1 MTDRDQT
8 VRDLVE
14 DIADHDGVR
23 DAWTAKS
30 FTDRLLV
37 VETAAGESLPPA
49 VRELLVAYGFA
60 GADEVYDVGDVPDAA
75 FAGQLDG
82 CRRYRFVDTE
92 SRGQHR
98 SYVVE

>member
-8 VRDLVE
+8 VRDLAE

-37 VETAAGESLPPA
+37 VETAPEESVPTA
-49 VRELLVAYGFA
+49 ARELLTAYGFA
-60 GADEVYDVGDVPDAA
+60 GADEVYDVDGATDAA
-75 FAGQLDG
+75 FAGRFED